1 MTDVNKEN
9 LADVGKHHQST
20 LTKKNL
26 ADIDQ
31 KIAQANIGKKN
42 LVNVD
47 QKTLSIDVGP
57 KIVLTDVGQKL
68 DSIEVT

>member
-1 MTDVNKEN
+1 MTDVNKKN

-31 KIAQANIGKKN
+31 KIAQANIGKK
-42 LVNVD
+42 
-47 QKTLSIDVGP
+47 KT
-57 KIVLTDVGQKL
+57 
-68 DSIEVT
+68 